1 MKKTV
6 AKKAYTKAD
15 MRAVSDNPEWT
26 KADFAKAVPFD
37 ELLPKLRKGRGPN
50 KAPTKEQVTLRLS
63 PVVLELEPTGLG
75 GQVDQ
80 LMHQAA
86 QELLITERHS
96 AAAQLIDELIP
107 RSDLVVVG
115 H

>member
-50 KAPTKEQVTLRLS
+50 KAPTKKQVTLRLS
-63 PVVLELEPTGLG
+63 PVVLEHFKAKGKG
-75 GQVDQ
+75 WQS
-80 LMHQAA
+80 
-86 QELLITERHS
+86 R
-96 AAAQLIDELIP
+96 IDEA
-107 RSDLVVVG
+107 LVKIVKRKAG
-115 H
+115 